1 MKPFPLG
8 TLLRVREHREQRAL
22 QVVNEDKAKLGAAL
36 SAMQAVRAR
45 LAAIEQE
52 ERNLAE
58 RLTSTKGQCVATALA
73 SIDARRGLLR
83 DKRAATLAELEQANQ
98 VVEQARRALA
108 KSIHAYRQA
117 RAMKDSAVV
126 QRDRWEVQERH
137 LSERRDETVAE
148 DYVAS
153 RYTFREP

>member
-1 MKPFPLG
+1 VKPFPLG

-22 QVVNEDKAKLGAAL
+22 QVVNEDKARLGAAL
-36 SAMQAVRAR
+36 AAMQAVRAR
-45 LAAIEQE
+45 LGAIEQE
-52 ERNLAE
+52 ERNLTE
-58 RLTSTKGQCVATALA
+58 RLTSNKGQCGATALA
-73 SIDARRGLLR
+73 GIDARRALLR
-83 DKRAATLAELEQANQ
+83 DKKAATLEELARANE

-108 KSIHAYRQA
+108 KSIHAYRQM

-137 LSERRDETVAE
+137 LSERRDEIVAE